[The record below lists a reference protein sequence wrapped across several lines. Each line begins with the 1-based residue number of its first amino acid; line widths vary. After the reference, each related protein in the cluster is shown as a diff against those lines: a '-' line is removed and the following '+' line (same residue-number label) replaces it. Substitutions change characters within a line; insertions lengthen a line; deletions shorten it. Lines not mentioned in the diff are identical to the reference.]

1 MGTQIYKFEEHT
13 VSFCVS
19 EKTLLGNIV
28 FLSPHFDYKVV
39 REPIKSFTLI
49 PEITFAGVEKPAP
62 VIEDDNIFEIVE
74 SASFRIK
81 IVGSCCIL
89 KIRTEYMTFELCMNR
104 VQ

>member
-1 MGTQIYKFEEHT
+1 MDTQIYKFEDHT
-13 VSFCVS
+13 VSFCVN

-28 FLSPHFDYKVV
+28 VLSPHFDYKVV

-49 PEITFAGVEKPAP
+49 PEITFAGFEKPAP
-62 VIEDDNIFEIVE
+62 TIKDDNIFQVVE
-74 SASFRIK
+74 SSSFRIK

-89 KIRTEYMTFELCMNR
+89 KIRTEYMLFELCLNR